1 MMQLFARC
9 EFYEHIWE
17 GMWKHRHIALLAPRW
32 RHTSHVTVRVY
43 VGIVQEVHFFSELPG
58 KDFSRA
64 SYPNPNSL
72 ELMHHIMT
80 EFSSKIFQF
89 NPRDSMMDH
98 TQSNLYHSCLT
109 NYSTI
114 QIEIAEHRS
123 CINISTI
130 QHHAYPFSHFSPS
143 TCR

>member
-1 MMQLFARC
+1 MSTYGRECGCIAILLFS
-9 EFYEHIWE
+9 
-17 GMWKHRHIALLAPRW
+17 HRIRW
-32 RHTSHVTVRVY
+32 RHTSHVTMRVY

-58 KDFSRA
+58 KDISRA
-64 SYPNPNSL
+64 SYPNSNSL
-72 ELMHHIMT
+72 ELMHHITT

-114 QIEIAEHRS
+114 QIEIAERRS
-123 CINISTI
+123 CIKISTI

-143 TCR
+143 PCR

>member
-1 MMQLFARC
+1 MSTIGRESEAHASPYCSSRI
-9 EFYEHIWE
+9 EFDGGTHH
-17 GMWKHRHIALLAPRW
+17 MSQASLRRNSTRRSL
-32 RHTSHVTVRVY
+32 
-43 VGIVQEVHFFSELPG
+43 FSELPV
-58 KDFSRA
+58 KDISRA
-64 SYPNPNSL
+64 SYPNSNSL
-72 ELMHHIMT
+72 ELMHHITT

-114 QIEIAEHRS
+114 QIEIAERRS
-123 CINISTI
+123 CIKISTI

-143 TCR
+143 PCR